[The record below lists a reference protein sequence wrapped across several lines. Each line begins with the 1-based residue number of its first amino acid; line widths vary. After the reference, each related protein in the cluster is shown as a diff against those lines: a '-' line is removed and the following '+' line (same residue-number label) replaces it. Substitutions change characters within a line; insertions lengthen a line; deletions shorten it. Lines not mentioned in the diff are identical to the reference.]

1 MKTKYIFIL
10 FIVVAF
16 VQLAIPAQMIFKQEA
31 VLENGVAY
39 KFKTRPIDPS
49 DPFRGKYITL
59 DFDINSFKTKD
70 SLWERN
76 EDILVYLAT
85 DSLGYAKIDTI
96 SRSILPNNSKDY
108 VKAKAYWY
116 SNYSK
121 SVSIRFPFDKYYMK
135 ETKAYNAELAV
146 RDRQLDSLPN
156 NTHALVYVNEGE
168 AVLEDVI
175 IDDMSIKDYVDAE
188 YRENK

>member
-10 FIVVAF
+10 FVVVAL
-16 VQLAIPAQMIFKQEA
+16 VQLAIPAQMIFKQET
-31 VLENGVAY
+31 VLERGVAY
-39 KFKTRPIDPS
+39 KFKTRPVDPS

-59 DFDINSFKTKD
+59 DFAISDFKTKD
-70 SLWERN
+70 TLWERN

-96 SRSILPNNSKDY
+96 SREVLVNNSKDY

-121 SVSIRFPFDKYYMK
+121 SVSIRFPFNKYYMK

-146 RDRQLDSLPN
+146 RDRQRDSLPD
-156 NTHALVYVNEGE
+156 NTHALVYVSEGE
-168 AVLEDVI
+168 AVLDDVI
-175 IDDMSIKDYVDAE
+175 IDNVSIKDYVVE
-188 YRENK
+188 H